1 MFRTLLSMLNDEKLR
16 TRFAESANG
25 LCKAYSDVMNNL
37 NSTFEEE
44 DNNYVYVL
52 NVPESLTTNDVN
64 VEYDD
69 ETRLVTVEITNK
81 VGNSTYSMTNVEM
94 LPINADPD
102 TMSATVVNGVFTLI
116 VDKMPEVEPEP
127 EVEPYVEP
135 IKVTI
140 KRKNK

>member
-1 MFRTLLSMLNDEKLR
+1 
-16 TRFAESANG
+16 
-25 LCKAYSDVMNNL
+25 MNNL

-52 NVPESLTTNDVN
+52 NVPESLSTNDVN

>member
-16 TRFAESANG
+16 TRFAESTNG

>member
-1 MFRTLLSMLNDEKLR
+1 MFRTLLSMLKDESIRTQVMDATDSLR
-16 TRFAESANG
+16 
-25 LCKAYSDVMNNL
+25 KAYSNVMYNL

-44 DNNYVYVL
+44 ENNYVYVL

-116 VDKMPEVEPEP
+116 VEKMPEVEPKVEP
-127 EVEPYVEP
+127 EVGP

>member
-52 NVPESLTTNDVN
+52 NVLESLTTNDVN

>member
-1 MFRTLLSMLNDEKLR
+1 MFRTLLSMLNDESIRTQVMDATNSLR
-16 TRFAESANG
+16 
-25 LCKAYSDVMNNL
+25 KAYSNVMYNL

-81 VGNSTYSMTNVEM
+81 VGNSTYSMTTVEM

>member
-1 MFRTLLSMLNDEKLR
+1 MFRTLLSMLKDESIRTQVMDATDSLR
-16 TRFAESANG
+16 
-25 LCKAYSDVMNNL
+25 KAYSNVMYNL

-116 VDKMPEVEPEP
+116 VDKMPEVEPVVEP
-127 EVEPYVEP
+127 EVGP

>member
-1 MFRTLLSMLNDEKLR
+1 MFRTLLSMLKDESIRTQVMDATDSLR
-16 TRFAESANG
+16 
-25 LCKAYSDVMNNL
+25 KAYSNVMYNL

-116 VDKMPEVEPEP
+116 VEKMPEVEPE
-127 EVEPYVEP
+127 VGP

>member
-81 VGNSTYSMTNVEM
+81 VGNSTYSMTTVEM

-102 TMSATVVNGVFTLI
+102 TMSATVVNGIFTLI

>member
-1 MFRTLLSMLNDEKLR
+1 MFRTLLSMLKDESIRTQVMDATDSLR
-16 TRFAESANG
+16 
-25 LCKAYSDVMNNL
+25 KAYSNVMYNL

-116 VDKMPEVEPEP
+116 VEKMPEVEPEVEP
-127 EVEPYVEP
+127 EVGP

>member
-1 MFRTLLSMLNDEKLR
+1 MIRTLLSMLNDEKLR

>member
-52 NVPESLTTNDVN
+52 NVPESLSTNDVN